1 MVLDQEPRR
10 TRTKMEKDVP
20 DMSIIL
26 VCWNNKAYLGPCLK
40 SLYESNLEC
49 SFDVVAV
56 DNGSMDGSQEMLAA
70 EYPQVMLIQND
81 KNEGLSRASNQG
93 IRATSGKYV
102 LLLNND
108 TIVNRSLDLLVDF
121 LDENPKVGAV
131 GGILLN
137 EDGTT
142 QSCYNN
148 FSTLGEEFLISTRLG
163 ELFRPGYPSILDA
176 EEIQPVDWMSSA
188 CLLVRRTTLDQ
199 VGLLDESYFIY
210 GDEADLQY
218 RIKKAGWD
226 NYFLPEVTTLHY
238 GGRSMTRWPRRK
250 LVYRGKMLFYQKNY
264 GKISTLALRVLLFIF
279 SCAKMIVWSVVWV
292 APKWRDRAK
301 SELQSNIDVIKLCW
315 QLE

>member
-1 MVLDQEPRR
+1 
-10 TRTKMEKDVP
+10 
-20 DMSIIL
+20 
-26 VCWNNKAYLGPCLK
+26 
-40 SLYESNLEC
+40 
-49 SFDVVAV
+49 
-56 DNGSMDGSQEMLAA
+56 
-70 EYPQVMLIQND
+70 
-81 KNEGLSRASNQG
+81 
-93 IRATSGKYV
+93 
-102 LLLNND
+102 
-108 TIVNRSLDLLVDF
+108 
-121 LDENPKVGAV
+121 
-131 GGILLN
+131 
-137 EDGTT
+137 
-142 QSCYNN
+142 
-148 FSTLGEEFLISTRLG
+148 
-163 ELFRPGYPSILDA
+163 
-176 EEIQPVDWMSSA
+176 
-188 CLLVRRTTLDQ
+188 